1 VRAGL
6 MKILSLQITART
18 GLQRKCSADSFARL
32 ISAKGAI
39 VYIGASLRGDWRLEY
54 LSIRSQS
61 YRATKGKLLLA
72 QEKEIAL

>member
-1 VRAGL
+1 

-39 VYIGASLRGDWRLEY
+39 VYIGASLRGDWNIFPSDLN
-54 LSIRSQS
+54 LIGQ
-61 YRATKGKLLLA
+61 
-72 QEKEIAL
+72 QKENCS